1 MSRMYDEARPI
12 TYKEKAE
19 LALYRAIREEKK
31 VLELFLADMATSS
44 DLVRAMENVRYNA
57 ATLKMIEQGRM
68 SGVRWR

>member
-1 MSRMYDEARPI
+1 MYDEARPI